1 MPFPISKMKN
11 VLKDTEGMDNWDKT
25 FKKHELTF
33 ENFVYEFGQEIH
45 ELFEFDKANPSYDN
59 LLRDVNILV
68 IQKYP
73 IENGM
78 EKEIDYLYIKMPV
91 FMTDREVV
99 QEKRVWSEYNGD
111 PKHMLIAQRS
121 TTNSKYPVKEK
132 PIRAEMI
139 LGGMYLKEVSPNETF
154 MILINYFD
162 LKITTGKDIVD
173 KKVPSSAKEFFN
185 NLKKYLEQN

>member
-1 MPFPISKMKN
+1 MPFPISKIRE
-11 VLKDTEGMDNWDKT
+11 VLGDTVGMDKWDKT
-25 FKKHELTF
+25 FKKHE
-33 ENFVYEFGQEIH
+33 
-45 ELFEFDKANPSYDN
+45 
-59 LLRDVNILV
+59 V

-99 QEKRVWSEYNGD
+99 QEKRVWREYNGN
-111 PKHMLIAQRS
+111 PQNMLICQRS

-139 LGGMYLKEVSPNETF
+139 VGGVYLKELSPQETLI
-154 MILINYFD
+154 ILVKNFD

-173 KKVPSSAKEFFN
+173 KAAPSAAKDFFS
-185 NLKKYLEQN
+185 NLAKYLEKN

>member
-1 MPFPISKMKN
+1 MPFPISKMRN

-25 FKKHELTF
+25 YKKHE
-33 ENFVYEFGQEIH
+33 
-45 ELFEFDKANPSYDN
+45 
-59 LLRDVNILV
+59 V

-185 NLKKYLEQN
+185 NLKKHLEKN